1 MWRGRGTVG
10 VWRGRG
16 TVGMWLSDGEE
27 VWLALESAID
37 ELTSQ
42 LLMRLWYSTDVMMD
56 SDPMMLRVN
65 EESQTQHLT
74 NAPAQPNQSY
84 E

>member
-27 VWLALESAID
+27 EWLALESAID

-42 LLMRLWYSTDVMMD
+42 LLMRLWYNTDVMMD
-56 SDPMMLRVN
+56 SDPMML
-65 EESQTQHLT
+65 
-74 NAPAQPNQSY
+74 
-84 E
+84 

>member
-10 VWRGRG
+10 VWLR
-16 TVGMWLSDGEE
+16 DGEE

-56 SDPMMLRVN
+56 SDPMML
-65 EESQTQHLT
+65 
-74 NAPAQPNQSY
+74 
-84 E
+84 